1 MTDKLHTN
9 QERIDKIRC
18 LMIQVDTL
26 LGEMQATYKT
36 RGLSSI
42 RLDVKDA
49 SDCLKGL
56 ETFIQGKAAE
66 DCI

>member
-26 LGEMQATYKT
+26 LGEMQANYKT
-36 RGLSSI
+36 QGLASI
-42 RLDVKDA
+42 RLDVKVA

-56 ETFIQGKAAE
+56 ETFIKGKAAE